1 MINWPEIDT
10 VLLDMDGTL
19 LDLHFDNYFWLD
31 HLPRRY
37 AELHQ
42 QPEQLVREQLTTRFE
57 SERGSLNWYCLDY
70 WSQQLDIDIATLKR
84 EISHLIAVRPHVA
97 GFLQA
102 LKHSHRRCLLVTN
115 AHRDS
120 LAIKME
126 QVDLRPWLDEIIISH
141 DYQAPKEDPRFWQ
154 RMHRKLDFDPQRT
167 LFIDDTEA
175 VLSAA
180 QQFGIRYLVT
190 LLQPDSRQ
198 PQREQLR
205 FPVIHH
211 FDEIMPPELPP
222 LDSTQATVSD

>member
-42 QPEQLVREQLTTRFE
+42 QPEHLVREQLTTRFE

-198 PQREQLR
+198 PLREQLR